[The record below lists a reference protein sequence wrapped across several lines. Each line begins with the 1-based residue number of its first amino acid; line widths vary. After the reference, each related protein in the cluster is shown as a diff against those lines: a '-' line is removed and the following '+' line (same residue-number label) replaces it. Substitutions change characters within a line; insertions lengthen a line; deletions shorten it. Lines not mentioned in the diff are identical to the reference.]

1 MWSCFFN
8 LRLNQIG
15 IWPFALSYRPILKNR
30 NRLKQLT
37 PTKTLHRTKNKLS
50 RITQRI
56 YIFSPTR
63 IGNNQIN
70 SGPISIGYFY
80 NRYMKFTDKCM
91 SSYLSNSRELYVILF
106 VEFTW
111 SSFHAYFTGGI
122 TSCIK
127 HIPNFAH
134 GNIHHIIF
142 KHTRFFFSRNSS
154 TWRLNGSPFTDNYK
168 SAFKF

>member
-1 MWSCFFN
+1 MAICAILSPH
-8 LRLNQIG
+8 LKKQKQIKTTH
-15 IWPFALSYRPILKNR
+15 AHKNMTQ
-30 NRLKQLT
+30 NEKQV
-37 PTKTLHRTKNKLS
+37 KQNHTKNL
-50 RITQRI
+50 
-56 YIFSPTR
+56 YFFPTR

-70 SGPISIGYFY
+70 SGPISIGYYY
-80 NRYMKFTDKCM
+80 NRYMKFTDNCM

-111 SSFHAYFTGGI
+111 SSFHAYFTGRI
-122 TSCIK
+122 TGCVK